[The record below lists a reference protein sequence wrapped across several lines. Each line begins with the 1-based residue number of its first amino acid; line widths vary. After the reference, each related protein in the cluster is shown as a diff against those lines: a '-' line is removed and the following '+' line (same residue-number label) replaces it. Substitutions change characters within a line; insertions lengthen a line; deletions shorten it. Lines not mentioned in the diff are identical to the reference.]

1 VLPLAVSIDVTWRC
15 NLCCRHCYFVRQGL
29 RGELGEDEWARI
41 LSSLPVAN
49 AVWVGGE
56 PLLRADL
63 IERLRRLFPVNWVVT
78 NGTLPIPNW
87 RDVVFFVSVDGTEPY
102 HDRVRG
108 RGTYRRV
115 RDVIESHD
123 NRHTYL
129 GTVISSLN
137 RSCVGE
143 LVNEWSSSSVRGVN
157 FDFYTPSSYSDPL
170 WLGWNERDEVI
181 AQLRKLRE
189 EYGDF
194 VLLSDRMLD
203 LMTSHNAP
211 LVTSRCPLPHLV
223 VSLDPLGRRKLPCVM
238 TGALCERC
246 GCAVPYFVWA
256 TVVERD
262 PETVRLARRLAP
274 VTPSTIIRL
283 GKLML
288 RRRLV
293 IRWAAL

>member
-157 FDFYTPSSYSDPL
+157 FD
-170 WLGWNERDEVI
+170 
-181 AQLRKLRE
+181 
-189 EYGDF
+189 
-194 VLLSDRMLD
+194 
-203 LMTSHNAP
+203 
-211 LVTSRCPLPHLV
+211 
-223 VSLDPLGRRKLPCVM
+223 
-238 TGALCERC
+238 
-246 GCAVPYFVWA
+246 
-256 TVVERD
+256 
-262 PETVRLARRLAP
+262 
-274 VTPSTIIRL
+274 STILRIRSSSAKRYKDL
-283 GKLML
+283 IGFSIGRKW
-288 RRRLV
+288 RNLV
-293 IRWAAL
+293 EYVNKRIGAGTQ